1 MFPFSR
7 NQKKTS
13 EPPQD
18 DGLVQI
24 LVRLGKVSPFV
35 LGALMTSLA
44 KTQPDDEVVQQL
56 VRRRVVTN
64 HDVEVAKQVQAK
76 LRAGQPIYEEWA
88 KLEDLMEEN
97 RRCAQELTDVISQ
110 RKDKR
115 RRRGED
121 TVLFLTPRQG
131 RLAT

>member
-7 NQKKTS
+7 NRNIPEGTQEADS
-13 EPPQD
+13 
-18 DGLVQI
+18 LVQI
-24 LVRLGKVSPFV
+24 LVRLGKVSPFI
-35 LGALMTSLA
+35 LGALMASLT
-44 KTQPDDEVVQQL
+44 KDQPDDEVVRQL
-56 VRRRVVTN
+56 VRRNVVTH

-88 KLEDLMEEN
+88 KLEDLMAEN
-97 RRCAQELTDVISQ
+97 RRCAQELTDAISQ

-115 RRRGED
+115 RKRGED